1 MLERLRELEQQHAIE
16 RERSRIARD
25 IHDDLGSNLTRI
37 SMLSQPRRDKLRDQ
51 QTDSLLTAIST
62 AARDGILALD
72 EIVWAVDPRHD
83 TLDSLITYMT
93 RYAQAYLDAAD
104 VRCRL
109 DMPVEVPAL
118 PLHAELRHNIF
129 LAYKEALNNTL
140 KHAAATE
147 VNISLKVQPHAFIL
161 EIVDNGRGFDRNQL
175 QSAPAGRLS
184 GGNGLRNLERRLAA
198 VGGRCQIDTAEAE
211 GTRVT
216 FVIGISGHKHL

>member
-1 MLERLRELEQQHAIE
+1 
-16 RERSRIARD
+16 
-25 IHDDLGSNLTRI
+25 
-37 SMLSQPRRDKLRDQ
+37 MLSQPRRDKVREADQ
-51 QTDSLLTAIST
+51 PDGVLTTIFM
-62 AARDGILALD
+62 AAREGILALD

-83 TLDSLITYMT
+83 TLDSLITYMS
-93 RYAQAYLDAAD
+93 RYAQEYLNAAN

-118 PLHAELRHNIF
+118 PLRAELRHNLF

-147 VNISLKVQPHAFIL
+147 VSISLKVEPRVFIL

-175 QSAPAGRLS
+175 QAIKSGRISA
-184 GGNGLRNLERRLAA
+184 GNGLRNLERRLAA
-198 VGGRCQIDTAEAE
+198 VGGRCEIATAEAE

-216 FVIGISGHKHL
+216 FAVDISEQNTPPTS